1 MYLYRTRIGLRIIDY
16 IGKKYKRTLTFL
28 SYVSV
33 TLGYVL
39 MIAMI
44 WLLYQTTKLF
54 FQPEFVQAVKIPPL
68 MPLIPY
74 LSDIFQVTWLPP
86 FYFTY
91 WIIVLALIAITH
103 EGAHG
108 IFARFY
114 NVKIKSTGFGF
125 LGPFMAF
132 FVEQDDKQMQ
142 KRKIFPQ
149 LTILSAGVFA
159 NIITALLFFVLM
171 IGFFNMSY
179 SPAGIVFTDY
189 TFSVF
194 PASIMSNA
202 TITNE
207 VLKLDG
213 LNLTRIEIEN
223 QSYFVSQEMIN
234 LNSKNST
241 NSTLIG
247 LYQDQPAIRNAM
259 KGAIIQINN
268 LSINNR
274 SDFENV
280 ISDMKPGD
288 NITLVTKFKQGTN
301 ITLMNYE
308 FSLGKDYTNESKPV
322 IGTASLMLKST
333 TLRGFFYRMM
343 NFFRDPAINYEPK
356 YNEELTIF
364 VYNLIW
370 WIVLISLSVGLSNM
384 LPAFVFDG
392 GRFWYLTVL
401 GITGHKKLA
410 ERVFK
415 VFTFLLLAIFALLM
429 VLWAIGMFF

>member
-301 ITLMNYE
+301 ITLINYE
-308 FSLGKDYTNESKPV
+308 FALGKDYTNESKPV